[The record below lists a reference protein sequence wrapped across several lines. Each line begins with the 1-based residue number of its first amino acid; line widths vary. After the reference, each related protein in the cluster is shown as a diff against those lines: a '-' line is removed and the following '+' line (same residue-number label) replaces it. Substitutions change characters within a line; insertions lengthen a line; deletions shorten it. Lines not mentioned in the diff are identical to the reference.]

1 MKFIDA
7 NIFLEIMLEDKNADR
22 CFAFFDNMNNED
34 TEIATSDY
42 IIYTGL
48 LQIES
53 KIRSLKLMEEFIY
66 YINNIKNLRIIR
78 PSIKVIYNSL
88 SISDKYNLDY
98 EDSII
103 LQTAISTKSTELVSF
118 DKHFDKVKEIKRI
131 EP

>member
-66 YINNIKNLRIIR
+66 YINNLKNLRIIR

-88 SISDKYNLDY
+88 SISDKYKLDF
-98 EDSII
+98 DDALIISIMI
-103 LQTAISTKSTELVSF
+103 ENNIKELVSF
-118 DKHFDKVKEIKRI
+118 DKDFDRVSIINRI